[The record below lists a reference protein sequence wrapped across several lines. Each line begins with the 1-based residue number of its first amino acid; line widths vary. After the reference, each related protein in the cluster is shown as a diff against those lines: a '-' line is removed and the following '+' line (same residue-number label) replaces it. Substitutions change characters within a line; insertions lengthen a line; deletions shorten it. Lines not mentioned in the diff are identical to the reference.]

1 MKLNNRGWGLQ
12 AMLLCVLVLMIAL
25 IIIAVL
31 VNQLGKVLGIETK
44 PNEPTGVETKVTYAD
59 LENKAVE
66 GAKKY
71 HDKYYSDMLDREK
84 ITVTLKTLK
93 NQSMLEDIL
102 DIKDKE
108 QCSGYVLFTLQ
119 DGETSYQAYLK
130 CSNYTTNGY
139 LDYLDI

>member
-25 IIIAVL
+25 VIVAVL
-31 VNQLGKVLGIETK
+31 VNQLGKTLGIQTK
-44 PNEPTGVETKVTYAD
+44 PNNPTQTETKVTYTD
-59 LENKAVE
+59 LENRAIE

-93 NQSMLEDIL
+93 NQKMLDDVL

-108 QCSGYVLFTLQ
+108 ICTGYVLFTLQ
-119 DGETSYQAYLK
+119 DKEVTYQAYLK
-130 CSNYTTNGY
+130 CSNYTTKGY
-139 LDYLDI
+139 VEHLDI